1 MSTEQGAGLDGML
14 KSILDN
20 PEMFKK
26 ALDMAGKLSESGL
39 LDSIIPA
46 DGFDSARQNAEDGT
60 VKDDFYDDSNAG
72 YRNVGFSKQTASPLQ
87 ERHRKLL
94 EVLKLYIA
102 EDKREKL
109 DLVIK
114 LIDLMSAAKHLGL

>member
-1 MSTEQGAGLDGML
+1 MPLVTTT
-14 KSILDN
+14 
-20 PEMFKK
+20 EMFKK

-46 DGFDSARQNAEDGT
+46 DGFGSARQNAEDGT

-72 YRNVGFSKQTASPLQ
+72 YRNVGFSKQTASSLQ